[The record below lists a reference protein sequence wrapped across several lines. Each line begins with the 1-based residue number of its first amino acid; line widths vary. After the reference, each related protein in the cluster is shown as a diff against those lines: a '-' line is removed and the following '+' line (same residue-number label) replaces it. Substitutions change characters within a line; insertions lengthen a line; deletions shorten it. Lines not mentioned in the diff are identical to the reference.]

1 MRAVRPSLLLV
12 PALLLAACGQ
22 QQEATTPEPG
32 SPDTAV
38 TPVAATIPA
47 RFHGVWDVADGTC
60 MAASDLRLEIAAR
73 DIGFY
78 ESHGTLLRVTED
90 ANGAAIL
97 ALAMEGEGEQWDMEM
112 ILAHT
117 GTGAGER
124 LAVTWPAEEGRPA
137 PQPILLRRCPA

>member
-1 MRAVRPSLLLV
+1 MRRLPLLLA

-32 SPDTAV
+32 TPDTAV
-38 TPVAATIPA
+38 TPIAATIPA

-60 MAASDLRLEIAAR
+60 MAASDLRLEVGAR

-78 ESHGTLLRVTED
+78 ESLGTVTGVTEAED
-90 ANGAAIL
+90 GAATI
-97 ALAMEGEGEQWDMEM
+97 ALAMEGEGERWDMAVT
-112 ILAHT
+112 LAHT
-117 GTGAGER
+117 GTGEGER
-124 LAVTWPAEEGRPA
+124 LAVIWPAEEGQPA